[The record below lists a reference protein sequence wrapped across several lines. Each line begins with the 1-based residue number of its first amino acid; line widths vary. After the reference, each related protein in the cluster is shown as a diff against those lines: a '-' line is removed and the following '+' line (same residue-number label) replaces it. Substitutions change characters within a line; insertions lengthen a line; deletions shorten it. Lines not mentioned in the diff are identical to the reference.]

1 MEKVEKE
8 NNSVSPLDSK
18 TSSAKKPVRINPNIK
33 ITPSA
38 KANGKEKGQEN
49 IEEKLKDF
57 EKEEVRRKAAKSLE
71 EQKQKIVEEV
81 RQMAALADQ
90 IYIGKVENIQK
101 PEEKVKAMYDLFK
114 SIAKNNYEEFTEL
127 IEHNLENEMYER
139 LLDIVLNWENAE
151 QNTIHKLQI
160 LIRDLQD
167 KTPKIHS
174 EVQGFVDSQREWRK
188 EKELEFEKSIE
199 TIRSQMAPT
208 NKETGEN
215 EMMSKYK
222 ELCEYVDAMQKEGID
237 KIIEDR
243 DEKIKE
249 LLDTKNNKLRE
260 SKMNI
265 EEKIQ
270 TLKCESQRLKTELP
284 KSRKD
289 YTQHKNESKKLVT
302 IIDANNQK
310 KKQFKKTIT
319 KLNQEL
325 YDHRKKQKEL
335 KDLVESLKN
344 MN

>member
-1 MEKVEKE
+1 MEKVDIESK
-8 NNSVSPLDSK
+8 SASPPESK
-18 TSSAKKPVRINPNIK
+18 TSSGKKPVRINPNIK
-33 ITPSA
+33 ITPTA
-38 KANGKEKGQEN
+38 KTNGKEKGQEN

-57 EKEEVRRKAAKSLE
+57 EKEKEQRKAAKSLE
-71 EQKQKIVEEV
+71 DQKQKIVEEV
-81 RQMAALADQ
+81 REMAVRADE
-90 IYIGKVENIQK
+90 IYIGKLEGIQT
-101 PEEKVKAMYDLFK
+101 PDEKVKAMYDLFK
-114 SIAKNNYEEFTEL
+114 SIAKSNYEEFSEL

-139 LLDIVLNWENAE
+139 LLDIVLNWDNAE

-167 KTPKIHS
+167 KTPKIYA
-174 EVQGFVDSQREWRK
+174 EVKGFVESQKEWRL

-199 TIRSQMAPT
+199 TIRSQMAPI

-237 KIIEDR
+237 KIIQDR

-249 LLDTKNNKLRE
+249 LLDTKNNKLTE
-260 SKMNI
+260 SKQNI

-270 TLKCESQRLKTELP
+270 TLKCESERLKKELP

-289 YTQHKNESKKLVT
+289 YNQHKNESKKLVA
-302 IIDANNQK
+302 IIDANNKK
-310 KKQFKKTIT
+310 KKQFKETIT

-325 YDHRKKQKEL
+325 TDHRKKQKEL

-344 MN
+344 MS